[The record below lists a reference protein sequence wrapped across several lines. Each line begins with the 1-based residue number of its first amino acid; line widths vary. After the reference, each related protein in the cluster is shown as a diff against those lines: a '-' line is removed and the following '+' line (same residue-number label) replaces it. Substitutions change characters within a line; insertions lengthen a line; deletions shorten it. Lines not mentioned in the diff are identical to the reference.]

1 MKKIISVVLCVS
13 LFFAM
18 NVCATEVSDE
28 QKEVLK
34 TYNIMIGD
42 ENGLR
47 LVDNITRAEFSKM
60 VHAAKGI
67 TFNYDNAALMGMEC
81 EYKDLTKF
89 DWQFPYIDFTVKMG
103 WFSAED
109 NNCYADEEV
118 KYEEALDIIV
128 KMLGYDNILQYSEN
142 KDVENVKFASEN
154 SISNGL
160 TLSTGESLTR
170 AQAAVL
176 ISQSLDVPLVVLESF
191 DAKDGAKYSILN
203 GEDDKELR
211 TLKTDLEKLQT
222 DKEGDTI

>member
-18 NVCATEVSDE
+18 NVCATEVSE
-28 QKEVLK
+28 EKIEILK
-34 TYNIMIGD
+34 TYNIMVGD

-47 LVDNITRAEFSKM
+47 LDDNITRAEFSKM
-60 VHAAKGI
+60 VLAAKGI
-67 TFNYDNAALMGMEC
+67 TFNLDNTELTSMEC
-81 EYKDLTKF
+81 EYNDISKY

-103 WFSAED
+103 WFSVEE
-109 NNCYADEEV
+109 NNCNADEAV
-118 KYEEALDIIV
+118 KHEEALDIIV
-128 KMLGYDNILQYSEN
+128 KMLGYDNILQYSER
-142 KDVENVKFASEN
+142 KDIDNMIFALN
-154 SISNGL
+154 NGISKGL

-203 GEDDKELR
+203 GENDKDLKTLR
-211 TLKTDLEKLQT
+211 TDL
-222 DKEGDTI
+222 DKFYL

>member
-1 MKKIISVVLCVS
+1 MKKLIIMVLCVTL
-13 LFFAM
+13 LFSM

-34 TYNIMIGD
+34 TYNIMVGD
-42 ENGLR
+42 EGGLR
-47 LVDNITRAEFSKM
+47 LEDNITRAEFSKM
-60 VHAAKGI
+60 VLAAKGI

-81 EYKDLTKF
+81 EYKDSTKY
-89 DWQFPYIDFTVKMG
+89 DWQFPYIDFTIKMG
-103 WFSAED
+103 WLSAED
-109 NNCYADEEV
+109 NNCNADKEI
-118 KYEEALDIIV
+118 KTEEALDIIV
-128 KMLGYDNILQYSEN
+128 KALGYENVLKYDEN
-142 KDVENVKFASEN
+142 KIVNNIMFATN
-154 SISNGL
+154 SGISKGL

-176 ISQSLDVPLVVLESF
+176 ISQSLDVPLVVLEGF

-222 DKEGDTI
+222 DK